1 MHPRAG
7 QKALPED
14 LVDVESLLDSY
25 YDLHPDPSDPEQAV
39 SFGTSGHRGSSLD
52 TKFNED
58 HIAATTQ
65 AIVEYRAGQGIS
77 GPLFIGRDTH
87 ALSRPAFDTALEV
100 LAGNDVSALID
111 TRDGYTPTPAIS
123 HAILVHNHDRSATDT
138 GRADGI
144 VEIGRAHV

>member
-7 QKALPED
+7 QKALSED

-25 YDLHPDPSDPEQAV
+25 YDLHPDPSEPEQAV

-65 AIVEYRAGQGIS
+65 ALVEYRTAQGIS
-77 GPLFIGRDTH
+77 GPLFLGRGTRAPPH
-87 ALSRPAFDTALEV
+87 PASPTAQE
-100 LAGNDVSALID
+100 
-111 TRDGYTPTPAIS
+111 P
-123 HAILVHNHDRSATDT
+123 
-138 GRADGI
+138 
-144 VEIGRAHV
+144 